1 MNDFFDDP
9 LIEVLLIAR
18 DKQKTIGEIKFHY
31 GSTLKEILTVL
42 NSLDGI
48 HIGIKEFY
56 SEITDGFELNWKK
69 DKNGFIGGNIQ
80 LATTKYLFAD
90 PESFG
95 LYDEATAENADIR
108 FFHPLDYPSPE
119 SYVGF
124 VIRPDSIY
132 KSVYYVSISDYQ
144 LYNLD
149 LDFNGYTQMA
159 VEARVFNHWQKV
171 LLYYMGV
178 SETGVSETETFK
190 TEMPKIFP
198 DWTWENFIA
207 KFENLRLSN
216 NT

>member
-1 MNDFFDDP
+1 MQHRFNTYLEYYIIQPKKDGKVTESHSKVP
-9 LIEVLLIAR
+9 A
-18 DKQKTIGEIKFHY
+18 
-31 GSTLKEILTVL
+31 TLKMDLSELIRL
-42 NSLDGI
+42 NEVHDGI
-48 HIGIKEFY
+48 EDFY
-56 SEITDGFELNWKK
+56 RNEADGFGFEWWA
-69 DKNGFIGGNIQ
+69 DKENGIGGK
-80 LATTKYLFAD
+80 LEFASTKDLFSDAD
-90 PESFG
+90 
-95 LYDEATAENADIR
+95 LYDEGDNEDLQY
-108 FFHPLDYPSPE
+108 FHPLDYPSPE

-132 KSVYYVSISDYQ
+132 KSLYYVSISDYQ

-159 VEARVFNHWQKV
+159 VEARVFNRWQKV

-178 SETGVSETETFK
+178 SETGSSETETFK
-190 TEMPKIFP
+190 AEMPKIFP